1 MLLPLLT
8 TPPLMILKVFDALN
22 RCANQSYRLMVS
34 VLHSGEMATPSPSQA
49 QLNSYLSCDLA
60 TPMLL
65 PLLTVSLYMI
75 LNVAD
80 ALNRCAN
87 QSYRLMVSVLH
98 SGKWPPLVPPKPN

>member
-8 TPPLMILKVFDALN
+8 DPLYMILNVADALN

-60 TPMLL
+60 PDDASLAHI
-65 PLLTVSLYMI
+65 PSLYDI
-75 LNVAD
+75 K
-80 ALNRCAN
+80 C
-87 QSYRLMVSVLH
+87 
-98 SGKWPPLVPPKPN
+98 G